1 MKLTA
6 QGFTLVDVGA
16 RYRYKLPGSVALD
29 AFVTIENLA
38 NVEWR
43 EAQFATTSRL
53 PGEPSQGVTEVNFT
67 PGNPRTVIGGLA
79 FRF

>member
-1 MKLTA
+1 MT
-6 QGFTLVDVGA
+6 
-16 RYRYKLPGSVALD
+16 LD

-53 PGEPSQGVTEVNFT
+53 QGEPPQGVTEVNFT